1 MKIPSPTSQQLPTP
15 SLWPRDKLGVMA
27 VAEQWYD
34 PSRVAIDLTAIQAL
48 PAGFVSPPPVGS
60 TNLETATGAFQD
72 AAIYA
77 LVLNATNH
85 RFWSLDESGQFELYR
100 HNGHEGA
107 LAMTTAFE
115 QAWNQ
120 PDGALQRALQDNVP
134 LELSDIRDLW
144 GNIPGPEER
153 LAILNEV
160 LLSPQLAAFGERAT
174 AVAEGREPG
183 GFDTGFAADLADA
196 FPLTF
201 GDPVLKK
208 AQLATSA
215 VWRGA
220 VGRGLPVG
228 CDLTAFADYEIP
240 NVLRSLGVLTYDPDL
255 AARIDRHEILLQGGP
270 DENALRA
277 ASILAI
283 ESLAQA
289 QGVSVADVDYAI
301 WLRRNEPTTPFHL
314 TLTTA
319 Y

>member
-1 MKIPSPTSQQLPTP
+1 MVQCV
-15 SLWPRDKLGVMA
+15 W
-27 VAEQWYD
+27 
-34 PSRVAIDLTAIQAL
+34 
-48 PAGFVSPPPVGS
+48 
-60 TNLETATGAFQD
+60 
-72 AAIYA
+72 
-77 LVLNATNH
+77 
-85 RFWSLDESGQFELYR
+85 FELYR
-100 HNGHEGA
+100 HNGLDGA

-115 QAWNQ
+115 QAWSQ
-120 PDGALQRALQDNVP
+120 PEGALQRALQHGVP

-144 GNIPGPEER
+144 GDIPGPEER
-153 LAILNEV
+153 LAILNEI
-160 LLSPQLAAFGERAT
+160 LLSPKLAAFGERA
-174 AVAEGREPG
+174 AGVAEGREPG
-183 GFDTGFAADLADA
+183 GFTTGFAADLADA

-220 VGRGLPVG
+220 VGRGLPVW

-240 NVLRSLGVLTYDPDL
+240 NVLRSLDVLTYDPHL
-255 AARIDRHEILLQGGP
+255 AARIGHHEILPQGGP

-283 ESLAQA
+283 EALAQA